1 MRIIDFI
8 NYFQRYEIKTIIHKT
23 GHVVY
28 LGNMADIPAK
38 WLLKKIKSVDIWKN
52 GQLEICI

>member
-8 NYFQRYEIKTIIHKT
+8 DYFQRYEIKTIIHKT

-28 LGNMADIPAK
+28 LGNMANIPAK
-38 WLLKKIKSVDIWKN
+38 WLLKRIKSVDIWKN